1 MQLIISIIYIIDT
14 LLMIISLINLLRV
27 NKNLDSKNNE
37 LEELVE
43 AKEANQELR
52 FKNSE
57 YEDTFNAIQKIINE
71 KGQGSIVDRF
81 DKIKEVIQSANK
93 NNSNQI
99 LR

>member
-14 LLMIISLINLLRV
+14 LLIIISIINLLKV

-37 LEELVE
+37 LEELIE

-52 FKNSE
+52 FENSE

-81 DKIKEVIQSANK
+81 DKIKEVIKSANQ
-93 NNSNQI
+93 NNF
-99 LR
+99 

>member
-27 NKNLDSKNNE
+27 NENLDSKNNE

-93 NNSNQI
+93 NNF
-99 LR
+99 

>member
-14 LLMIISLINLLRV
+14 LLIIISIINLLRV

-37 LEELVE
+37 LEELIE

-52 FKNSE
+52 FENSE

-93 NNSNQI
+93 NNF
-99 LR
+99 

>member
-27 NKNLDSKNNE
+27 NENLNSKNNE
-37 LEELVE
+37 LEELIE

-52 FKNSE
+52 FENSE

-81 DKIKEVIQSANK
+81 DKIKEVIKSANQ
-93 NNSNQI
+93 NNF
-99 LR
+99 

>member
-14 LLMIISLINLLRV
+14 LLIIISIINLLRV

-37 LEELVE
+37 LEELIE

-57 YEDTFNAIQKIINE
+57 YEDTFNAIQKIVNE

-81 DKIKEVIQSANK
+81 DKIKEVIKSANQ
-93 NNSNQI
+93 NNF
-99 LR
+99 

>member
-93 NNSNQI
+93 NNF
-99 LR
+99 

>member
-14 LLMIISLINLLRV
+14 LLIIISIINLLKV

-37 LEELVE
+37 LEELIK

-52 FKNSE
+52 FENSE

-81 DKIKEVIQSANK
+81 DKIKEVIKSANQ
-93 NNSNQI
+93 NNF
-99 LR
+99 

>member
-27 NKNLDSKNNE
+27 NENLDSKNNE
-37 LEELVE
+37 LEELIE

-52 FKNSE
+52 FENSE
-57 YEDTFNAIQKIINE
+57 YEDSFNTIQKIINE

-93 NNSNQI
+93 NNF
-99 LR
+99 

>member
-27 NKNLDSKNNE
+27 NENLDSKNNE
-37 LEELVE
+37 LEELIE

-52 FKNSE
+52 FENSE
-57 YEDTFNAIQKIINE
+57 YEDTFNVIQKIINE

-81 DKIKEVIQSANK
+81 DKIKEVIKSANQ
-93 NNSNQI
+93 NNF
-99 LR
+99 

>member
-27 NKNLDSKNNE
+27 NENLDSKNNE
-37 LEELVE
+37 LEELIE

-52 FKNSE
+52 FENSE
-57 YEDTFNAIQKIINE
+57 YEDTFNAIQKIVNE

-81 DKIKEVIQSANK
+81 DKIKEVIKSANQ
-93 NNSNQI
+93 NNF
-99 LR
+99 

>member
-14 LLMIISLINLLRV
+14 LLIIISIINLLRV

-37 LEELVE
+37 LEELIE

-52 FKNSE
+52 FENSE
-57 YEDTFNAIQKIINE
+57 YEDTFNAIQKIVNE

-81 DKIKEVIQSANK
+81 DKIKEVIKSANQ
-93 NNSNQI
+93 NNF
-99 LR
+99 

>member
-27 NKNLDSKNNE
+27 NENLDSKNNE
-37 LEELVE
+37 LEELIA

-52 FKNSE
+52 FENSE

-81 DKIKEVIQSANK
+81 DKIKEVIQSANQ
-93 NNSNQI
+93 NNF
-99 LR
+99 

>member
-14 LLMIISLINLLRV
+14 LLIIISIINLLRV

-37 LEELVE
+37 LEELIE

-52 FKNSE
+52 FENSE

-81 DKIKEVIQSANK
+81 DKIKEVIKSANQ
-93 NNSNQI
+93 NNF
-99 LR
+99 

>member
-14 LLMIISLINLLRV
+14 LLIVISIINLLRV

-37 LEELVE
+37 LEELIE

-52 FKNSE
+52 FENSE
-57 YEDTFNAIQKIINE
+57 YEDTFNAIKKIINE

-81 DKIKEVIQSANK
+81 DKIKEVIKSANQ
-93 NNSNQI
+93 NNF
-99 LR
+99 

>member
-1 MQLIISIIYIIDT
+1 MQLITSIIYIIDT

-27 NKNLDSKNNE
+27 NENLDSKNNE
-37 LEELVE
+37 LEELIE

-52 FKNSE
+52 FENSE

-93 NNSNQI
+93 NNF
-99 LR
+99 

>member
-27 NKNLDSKNNE
+27 NENLDSKNNE
-37 LEELVE
+37 LEELIE

-52 FKNSE
+52 FENSE

-81 DKIKEVIQSANK
+81 DKIKEVIKSANQ
-93 NNSNQI
+93 NNF
-99 LR
+99 

>member
-14 LLMIISLINLLRV
+14 LLIIISIINLLRV

-37 LEELVE
+37 LEELIE

-52 FKNSE
+52 FENSE
-57 YEDTFNAIQKIINE
+57 YEDTFNAIQKVINE

-81 DKIKEVIQSANK
+81 DKIKEVIKSANQ
-93 NNSNQI
+93 NNF
-99 LR
+99 

>member
-14 LLMIISLINLLRV
+14 LLIIISIINLLRV
-27 NKNLDSKNNE
+27 NENLDSKNNE
-37 LEELVE
+37 LEELIA

-52 FKNSE
+52 FENSE

-81 DKIKEVIQSANK
+81 DKIKEVIQSANQ
-93 NNSNQI
+93 NNF
-99 LR
+99 

>member
-1 MQLIISIIYIIDT
+1 MQLIIRIIYIIDT

-27 NKNLDSKNNE
+27 NENLDSKNNE
-37 LEELVE
+37 LEELIE

-52 FKNSE
+52 FENSE

-81 DKIKEVIQSANK
+81 EKIKEVIKSANQ
-93 NNSNQI
+93 NNF
-99 LR
+99 

>member
-1 MQLIISIIYIIDT
+1 MRLIISIIYIIDT
-14 LLMIISLINLLRV
+14 LLIIISIINLLKV

-37 LEELVE
+37 LEELIE

-52 FKNSE
+52 FENSE

-81 DKIKEVIQSANK
+81 DKIKEVIKSANQ
-93 NNSNQI
+93 NNF
-99 LR
+99 

>member
-27 NKNLDSKNNE
+27 NENLDSKNNE
-37 LEELVE
+37 LEELIE

-52 FKNSE
+52 FENSE

-93 NNSNQI
+93 NNF
-99 LR
+99 

>member
-27 NKNLDSKNNE
+27 NENLDSKNNE
-37 LEELVE
+37 LEELIE

-52 FKNSE
+52 FENSE

-81 DKIKEVIQSANK
+81 DKIKEVIQSANQ
-93 NNSNQI
+93 NNF
-99 LR
+99 